1 MPRCLTNRHSGTGS
15 TRFPNESELIK
26 GLFLVGLFVVWE
38 QHHGMYDRYY
48 TSIKHGSK
56 GLKYSDIRG
65 SLRPNLEIKTDMS
78 SLEARI

>member
-38 QHHGMYDRYY
+38 QHHGMYD
-48 TSIKHGSK
+48 TIQ
-56 GLKYSDIRG
+56 
-65 SLRPNLEIKTDMS
+65 
-78 SLEARI
+78 A